1 MAKGKHI
8 SRATVES
15 RATVQIINRETDKS
29 FLRANHQK
37 LPDHDIG
44 INLTTKD
51 KVSQITVLFGRLQ
64 NKQKGNYTYT
74 WDRKMAV
81 EHVKIIPG
89 KPTTVVSLDKN
100 QLGNASHCMML
111 CEIYGKGKDRHHPET
126 LMTPPTLIRSAG
138 KL

>member
-8 SRATVES
+8 SGAAVES

-51 KVSQITVLFGRLQ
+51 KVSQITVWFGKLQ
-64 NKQKGNYTYT
+64 NKKKGYYT
-74 WDRKMAV
+74 WTREVAL
-81 EHVKIIPG
+81 ENVKIIPG

-100 QLGNASHCMML
+100 QLGNATHCMML
-111 CEIYGKGKDRHHPET
+111 CTVPGKGRGMDGRHSEK
-126 LMTPPTLIRSAG
+126 LLTPVTSIKSAG